1 MQVEQLSTASGVV
14 IEGPLLITPQ
24 IFGDG
29 RGFFYES
36 WNQRRFDEAV
46 GCPTTFV
53 QDNHSRSC
61 RGVLRGL
68 HYQLEPEPQGKL
80 VRCPVGVIFDVA
92 VDLRRSSAT
101 FGQWVGAELSADNQ
115 QQLWVPVGFG
125 HGFLTLSESAEVLYK
140 ASGYWSKSCERSLR
154 WNATRISPSPGPW
167 AAWSLCWRRRML
179 MPLSLRQGWRLGRY
193 LREGAAHRHCRPT
206 GPGPAPAGACGS
218 GADRHLPQRRQ
229 WFAGPGSG

>member
-1 MQVEQLSTASGVV
+1 MQVEQLRTATGQVV
-14 IEGPLLITPQ
+14 EGPLLITPRV
-24 IFGDG
+24 FADD

-36 WNQRRFDEAV
+36 WNQRRFDDAV
-46 GCPTTFV
+46 GTPTTFS

-80 VRCPVGVIFDVA
+80 VRCPVGAVFDVA

-101 FGQWVGAELSADNQ
+101 FGQWVGAELSAENQ

-140 ASGYWSKSCERSLR
+140 ASGFWSKDCERSLL
-154 WNATRISPSPGPW
+154 WNDPELAI
-167 AAWSLCWRRRML
+167 AW
-179 MPLSLRQGWRLGRY
+179 PLDRLGGSEP
-193 LREGAAHRHCRPT
+193 LLAEKDGAAPSL
-206 GPGPAPAGACGS
+206 AEAVAAGEV
-218 GADRHLPQRRQ
+218 
-229 WFAGPGSG
+229 FA